1 MLVDLNPSLRQVR
14 QFARLWLPFFGVVF
28 SALLLY
34 RGHPATLAGT
44 VAGVV
49 LVLTAGSVASDW
61 FARRVF
67 VALLTVTAP
76 IGWVVS
82 MALLALI
89 YFVILTPIS
98 LVRRAR
104 GTDQL
109 RLTRAPEGGSY
120 WEPRV
125 PDQRADRHFSQF

>member
-1 MLVDLNPSLRQVR
+1 MLIDLNPSRRQVR
-14 QFARLWLPFFGVVF
+14 QFARIWLPLFGVVF

-34 RGHPATLAGT
+34 RGYPATVAAV

-49 LVLTAGSVASDW
+49 ALATAGSVASDT

-67 VALLTVTAP
+67 VTLLTITAP
-76 IGWVVS
+76 IGWVIS
-82 MALLALI
+82 MLLLSVI
-89 YFVILTPIS
+89 YFVILTPIA

-104 GTDQL
+104 GVDHL
-109 RLTRAPEGGSY
+109 RLTRAPGGGSY

-125 PDQRADRHFSQF
+125 PDARADRHFSQF